1 MVSLKKT
8 KPTPFQKDTWLS
20 RTFWQHS
27 ERSDLKINFQG
38 ITRRGFN
45 CPFVLA
51 RPETTS
57 GGADGGR
64 ALRREDTIRESG
76 RAQAAAH
83 SLQQLKACRW
93 KWSCFLSWRESTQVQ
108 WLPDWAWFTGRGG
121 EASGACS
128 SERSR
133 CFKGRRIS
141 PHCKVSFPRK
151 EPRCCIKQST
161 QLFVKDFFL
170 LLLELYVNRLI
181 AQSWAALTKPTHQV
195 HKRRLRKGHLREVM
209 VTGSA
214 SFLFLFRLIL
224 DFHSFLF
231 IPVFCFLME
240 NRTKDFYLDIY
251 W

>member
-1 MVSLKKT
+1 MKMWAQQNTYFWFCLLEAHFSVSTFNGFFKKT

-27 ERSDLKINFQG
+27 ERSDLKINFQC

-51 RPETTS
+51 GPETTAR
-57 GGADGGR
+57 GADGGR

-93 KWSCFLSWRESTQVQ
+93 KWSCFLSWRESTQFQ

-133 CFKGRRIS
+133 CFKGRRIP

-151 EPRCCIKQST
+151 EPQCCIKRST
-161 QLFVKDFFL
+161 QLFVKDFFVIIGAL
-170 LLLELYVNRLI
+170 CQQINCSELGSSN
-181 AQSWAALTKPTHQV
+181 KTHTS
-195 HKRRLRKGHLREVM
+195 G
-209 VTGSA
+209 
-214 SFLFLFRLIL
+214 
-224 DFHSFLF
+224 
-231 IPVFCFLME
+231 P
-240 NRTKDFYLDIY
+240 
-251 W
+251 

>member
-51 RPETTS
+51 GPETTS

-64 ALRREDTIRESG
+64 ELRREDTIRESG

-93 KWSCFLSWRESTQVQ
+93 KWAVFSAGENPHSSSGYQTEPDLQAEEVKPLVLVPQRDRGVSKEGGSHPAAKWVFLEKSLS
-108 WLPDWAWFTGRGG
+108 
-121 EASGACS
+121 
-128 SERSR
+128 
-133 CFKGRRIS
+133 
-141 PHCKVSFPRK
+141 
-151 EPRCCIKQST
+151 
-161 QLFVKDFFL
+161 
-170 LLLELYVNRLI
+170 
-181 AQSWAALTKPTHQV
+181 AALSKVHNYLSRTFFVIIGALCQQINCSELGSSNKTHTS
-195 HKRRLRKGHLREVM
+195 G
-209 VTGSA
+209 
-214 SFLFLFRLIL
+214 
-224 DFHSFLF
+224 
-231 IPVFCFLME
+231 P
-240 NRTKDFYLDIY
+240 
-251 W
+251 